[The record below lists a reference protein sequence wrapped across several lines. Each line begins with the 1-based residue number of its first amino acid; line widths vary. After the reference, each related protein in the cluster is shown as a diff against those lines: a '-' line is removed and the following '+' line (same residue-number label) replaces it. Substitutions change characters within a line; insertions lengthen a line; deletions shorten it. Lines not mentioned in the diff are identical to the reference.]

1 MKKILIAVAIV
12 AVIIALAILVWPSP
26 PATPEAGPDDPL
38 AKLNIQLPDTKP
50 DPSKI
55 ANMPN
60 PFGASNNGGNSLAV
74 PDTPMAPAPTKIDTP
89 SSTVLG
95 RNIPI
100 PQTIKDD
107 CGELRGALMQAK
119 ITPRF
124 VKKFLLTKWG
134 QYYRLSRAFAFYG
147 SCEAIQQHDP
157 EPCNLLKDANENLYG
172 ECMVEYLM
180 VEYLGRYLHH
190 PKDVGKIT
198 KQLRTFSDIPISTML
213 ADVLDVISSGSD
225 QSCNAYKKKNEAAYL
240 ICRAWFEKD
249 VSYCSTFKT
258 PQGSLYCK
266 AMVTVG
272 IHMNDSDWNPETA
285 FPAWPYNIRHILD
298 YWSAGEGEK
307 PVQCREALIDWLDRT
322 CGNTTPF

>member
-1 MKKILIAVAIV
+1 MKKIVIAVSIV
-12 AVIIALAILVWPSP
+12 AVVIALGILFWPAPP
-26 PATPEAGPDDPL
+26 PAPDSDPNDPL
-38 AKLNIQLPDTKP
+38 VKLNIKLPDAKP

-60 PFGASNNGGNSLAV
+60 PFGASKNGGNSLAV
-74 PDTPMAPAPTKIDTP
+74 PNTPMAPAPTKIDTP

-100 PQTIKDD
+100 PETIKDD
-107 CGELRGALMQAK
+107 CGELRAALMREK

-124 VKKFLLTKWG
+124 IKKFLLTKWG

-157 EPCNLLKDANENLYG
+157 APCNLLKDANENLYG

-180 VEYLGRYLHH
+180 VEYLGRFLHT
-190 PKDVGKIT
+190 PRDAKKII
-198 KQLRTFSDIPISTML
+198 KQLRTFSDVPISAML
-213 ADVLDVISSGSD
+213 ADVLDVISDGSAE
-225 QSCNAYKKKNEAAYL
+225 SCGAYKKNNEASYL

-249 VSYCSTFKT
+249 VSYCDTFKT
-258 PQGSLYCK
+258 PQGALYCK
-266 AMVTVG
+266 AMVSIG
-272 IHMNDSDWNPETA
+272 IHMNEPGWNPETA

-298 YWSAGEGEK
+298 YWGAAEGEK
-307 PVQCREALIDWLDRT
+307 PVQCREALIDWLDRS
-322 CGNTTPF
+322 CDNNMPF